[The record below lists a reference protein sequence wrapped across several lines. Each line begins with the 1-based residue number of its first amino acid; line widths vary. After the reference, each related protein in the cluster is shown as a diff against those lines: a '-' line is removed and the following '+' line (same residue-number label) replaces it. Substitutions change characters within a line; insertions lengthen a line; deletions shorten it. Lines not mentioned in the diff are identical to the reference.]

1 MVERNQVDRRYFSD
15 VQAMHLDLWV
25 DLCADDGCA
34 WEELVGYRA
43 GRSGPG
49 RNLEA

>member
-15 VQAMHLDLWV
+15 VKAMHLDLWV
-25 DLCADDGCA
+25 DLCAYDGCA